1 MNELKQIL
9 FDLFD
14 KYEDVENIIHDLRNL
29 GLGEQSY
36 NTIMENYNSWL
47 KEYEKNNWKNYKKVL
62 TNTLKNVIIIIENN
76 KRGKKPWK
84 LSEKVHK

>member
-29 GLGEQSY
+29 GLSEQGY
-36 NTIMENYNSWL
+36 NTIMKNYNSWL
-47 KEYEKNNWKNYKKVL
+47 KEYKKNNWKNYKKVL
-62 TNTLKNVIIIIENN
+62 TNTK
-76 KRGKKPWK
+76 
-84 LSEKVHK
+84 

>member
-29 GLGEQSY
+29 GLSEQGY

-47 KEYEKNNWKNYKKVL
+47 KEYEKNN
-62 TNTLKNVIIIIENN
+62 
-76 KRGKKPWK
+76 
-84 LSEKVHK
+84 